1 MIINAGC
8 TGEKIDTHKE
18 ENMRTAVIGFP
29 RIGRN
34 RELKFASEKYFRG
47 EISEKELLEVAD
59 AIKKESL
66 LKQKEAGITY
76 ISSNDFSFYDNVLDT
91 AVLFNVIPKR
101 YRELKLSALD
111 TYFAMARGYQGEK
124 GNVKALAMK
133 KWFNTNYHYLVPE
146 IEDDTEIRLVGNK
159 PIEEFE
165 AAGRMG
171 VNTKTAITGP
181 FTFLKLARFTG
192 SRTVDDV
199 ADALINA
206 YVELVKALERKG
218 EGMIEFDE
226 PGLCTDLTPAD
237 IELFKGI
244 YNVILDN
251 KGSVKILL
259 QTYFG
264 DIRDIYDEVIG
275 LRFDAIGLDFV
286 EGSKTAELVK
296 RFPKDKILF
305 AGLVNGKNIWRNDY
319 SKTLAILKN
328 LSTDEVVLGTS
339 CSLLHVPYT
348 LEGETDLSEDSKAH
362 FSFAYEKLSELKE
375 LGELFGTD
383 FEKDER
389 FIRNKL
395 LHAGRKNYEDSAVQA
410 AVAAIKPEDYER
422 LPKFE
427 EREKLQKKKLGLPL
441 FPTTTIGS
449 FPQTA
454 DVRKNRLEFKKG
466 LRSKEEYT
474 EFNKNKIREC
484 IKLQEEIGL
493 DVIVHGEFERNDM
506 VEYFG
511 ENLSGF
517 LFTKNAWVQS
527 YGTRCVKPAIIWGD
541 VARKKPITVEWS
553 KFAKS
558 CTDKPVKGMLTGP
571 VTILNWSFPRE
582 DISIKEST
590 LQIALAI
597 RDEVLDL
604 EKNGIDI
611 IQIDE
616 AALREK
622 LPLRKA
628 DWYSGYLDWAIPA
641 FRLVHSKVKPETQ
654 IHTHMCYSEF
664 TDIIP
669 AIDAM
674 DADVITFEA
683 SRSDLLILDALR
695 ENNFKT
701 EVGPGVYDIHSPRV
715 PSVEEIVTALT
726 KMREKIEDSK
736 LWVNPDCGLKTRG
749 EEETVK
755 SLKNLVAAAKIIRGQ
770 A

>member
-1 MIINAGC
+1 MK
-8 TGEKIDTHKE
+8 TS
-18 ENMRTAVIGFP
+18 VIGYP
-29 RIGRN
+29 RIGKD
-34 RELKFASEKYFRG
+34 RELKFASEKFFKG
-47 EISEKELLEVAD
+47 ELDEKGLLEVA
-59 AIKKESL
+59 KKIREEDL
-66 LKQKEAGITY
+66 LAQKNAGITY

-91 AVLFNVIPKR
+91 AFLFNVIPQR
-101 YRELKLSALD
+101 YKALGLSELE
-111 TYFAMARGYQGEK
+111 TYFAAARGYQGDK

-146 IEDDTEIRLVGNK
+146 IDDDTVITLTGTK
-159 PIEEFE
+159 PVDEYLE
-165 AAGRMG
+165 ARQIG
-171 VNTKTAITGP
+171 VETKPALIGP

-192 SRTVDDV
+192 DKKISDV
-199 ADALINA
+199 SSVLTAEYVKLISVLA
-206 YVELVKALERKG
+206 SKGAEL
-218 EGMIEFDE
+218 IEFDE
-226 PGLCTDLTPAD
+226 PSLVKDLDAED
-237 IELFKGI
+237 IALFKNI
-244 YNVILDN
+244 YSSILEN
-251 KGSVKILL
+251 KKGVKILL

-264 DIRDIYDEVIG
+264 DIRDIYTEVIK
-275 LRFDAIGLDFV
+275 LDFDAIGLDLL
-286 EGSKTAELVK
+286 EGRKTAELI
-296 RFPKDKILF
+296 RTNGFPKDKTLF

-319 SKTLAILKN
+319 KKTLAAL
-328 LSTDEVVLGTS
+328 DEIGVSDVVLGTS

-348 LEGETDLSEDSKAH
+348 LASET
-362 FSFAYEKLSELKE
+362 KLSEEYKKHFAFAEEKLQE
-375 LGELFGTD
+375 LSEIASIAGTD
-383 FEKDER
+383 YAGSEVFKKNRKLFEGRIDSEDKD
-389 FIRNKL
+389 
-395 LHAGRKNYEDSAVQA
+395 VQA
-410 AVAAIKPEDYER
+410 RVAGIKEEDYVR
-422 LPKFE
+422 LPAFE
-427 EREKLQKKKLGLPL
+427 EREKIQKKILGLPL

-449 FPQTA
+449 FPQTQ
-454 DVRKNRLEFKKG
+454 DVRKNRQEFKKG
-466 LRSKEEYT
+466 LKSKEEYV
-474 EFNKNKIREC
+474 EFNKQKIAEC

-493 DVIVHGEFERNDM
+493 DVLVHGEFERNDM

-511 ENLSGF
+511 ENLNGYV
-517 LFTKNAWVQS
+517 FTEKAWVQS
-527 YGTRCVKPAIIWGD
+527 YGTRNVKPPIIWGD
-541 VARKKPITVEWS
+541 VSRKGAITVEWS

-558 CTDKPVKGMLTGP
+558 CTSKPVKGMLTGP

-582 DISIKEST
+582 DISIKESI

-604 EKNGIDI
+604 EANGINI

-622 LPLRKA
+622 LPLRKS
-628 DWYSGYLDWAIPA
+628 DWYSEYLDFAIPA

-683 SRSDLLILDALR
+683 SRSDLQILDSLKA
-695 ENNFKT
+695 NNFKT

-749 EEETVK
+749 YEETVK
-755 SLKNLVAAAKIIRGQ
+755 SLTNLVAAAKQIRG
-770 A
+770 

>member
-1 MIINAGC
+1 MN
-8 TGEKIDTHKE
+8 TS
-18 ENMRTAVIGFP
+18 VIGYP
-29 RIGRN
+29 RIGKD
-34 RELKFASEKYFRG
+34 RELKFASEKFFKG
-47 EISEKELLEVAD
+47 ELDEAGLLEAAK
-59 AIKKESL
+59 AIRKEDL
-66 LKQKEAGITY
+66 LKQKDAGITY

-91 AVLFNVIPKR
+91 AFLFNIIPQR
-101 YRELKLSALD
+101 YKDLGLSELE
-111 TYFAMARGYQGEK
+111 TYFALARGYQGDK

-146 IEDDTEIRLVGNK
+146 IDDDTNIALTGSKPLDEFTEAKESGVDTKVALV
-159 PIEEFE
+159 
-165 AAGRMG
+165 
-171 VNTKTAITGP
+171 GP
-181 FTFLKLARFTG
+181 FTFLKLAKFTG
-192 SRTVDDV
+192 SKKISDV
-199 ADALINA
+199 YAVLTAEYIKLISLLTSVGA
-206 YVELVKALERKG
+206 KT
-218 EGMIEFDE
+218 IEFDE
-226 PGLCTDLTPAD
+226 PYLVRDLSGED
-237 IELFKGI
+237 IDLFKEI
-244 YNVILDN
+244 YSLILSN
-251 KGSVKILL
+251 KNGAKILL

-264 DIRDIYDEVIG
+264 DIRDIYNEVVA
-275 LRFDAIGLDFV
+275 LDFDLIGLDFV
-286 EGSKTAELVK
+286 EGRKTLELVK
-296 RFPKDKILF
+296 TNGFPADKILV

-319 SKTLAILKN
+319 KKTLSVLAELGAAN
-328 LSTDEVVLGTS
+328 VVLGTS

-348 LEGETDLSEDSKAH
+348 LANETKLSEDYKKH
-362 FSFAYEKLSELKE
+362 FAFAEEKLTELNEIASLAGTEFENSDIFKKNQSLFEGRVDSEDKE
-375 LGELFGTD
+375 
-383 FEKDER
+383 
-389 FIRNKL
+389 
-395 LHAGRKNYEDSAVQA
+395 VQA
-410 AVAAIKPEDYER
+410 KVAAITDADYVR
-422 LPKFE
+422 LPVFE
-427 EREKLQKKKLGLPL
+427 EREKIQKSILDLPL

-449 FPQTA
+449 FPQTS
-454 DVRKNRLEFKKG
+454 DVRKNRQEFKKG
-466 LRSKEEYT
+466 LKSKEEYV
-474 EFNKNKIREC
+474 EFNKQKIAEC

-493 DVIVHGEFERNDM
+493 DVLVHGEFERNDM

-511 ENLSGF
+511 ENLKGYV
-517 LFTKNAWVQS
+517 FTEKAWVQS
-527 YGTRCVKPAIIWGD
+527 YGTRNVKPPIIWGD
-541 VARKKPITVEWS
+541 VSRKAPITVEWS

-582 DISIKEST
+582 DISIKESI

-604 EKNGIDI
+604 EANGINI

-622 LPLRKA
+622 LPLRKS
-628 DWYSGYLDWAIPA
+628 DWYSEYLDFAIPA

-683 SRSDLLILDALR
+683 SRSDLQILDSLK

-726 KMREKIEDSK
+726 KMRAKIEDNK

-749 EEETVK
+749 NEETVK
-755 SLKNLVAAAKIIRGQ
+755 SLKNLVAAAKQIRG
-770 A
+770 